1 MDLAGLAGSHI
12 TMKASM
18 RRLGPVLILLAL
30 IVLSCFGLTQA
41 AQAASLQPVCA
52 TPEQAI
58 HEQGYVPI
66 NGIEQWIT
74 IKGARCSNPVIL
86 FLHGGPGNPLSPFA
100 DTIYAG
106 WEQHYTLVQWDQ
118 RGAGM
123 TYSKNRPSED
133 TKLSIEQMRD
143 DGIAVATYLQQH
155 LQQHLGQQKVILMGS
170 SWGSILGVYMA
181 KARPDLFHAYIGT
194 AQVVNAQANLSSMYR
209 QILTLAQAAKDTV
222 TVEKLT
228 ALGAPPWRD
237 PRNFGI
243 LRRFDRKYEAL
254 VTDAPPKSWWQP
266 AAPYATPQA
275 LADAEAGDDYSYIQF
290 MGWQGDG
297 MFSRVDLPALGT
309 AFGLPVYL
317 IMGEEDLLS
326 SAAIARNYFDSIQAP
341 HKSFVLVKR
350 AGHDPNQAVLD
361 AQWRVLREQV
371 TPLLH

>member
-1 MDLAGLAGSHI
+1 
-12 TMKASM
+12 M
-18 RRLGPVLILLAL
+18 RKLGPVLILLAL
-30 IVLSCFGLTQA
+30 IVLSCFGL
-41 AQAASLQPVCA
+41 AQAAPASPAPPCA
-52 TPEQAI
+52 KADAAIREQA
-58 HEQGYVPI
+58 YVPI

-74 IKGARCSNPVIL
+74 INGARCGNPVIL

-123 TYSKNRPSED
+123 TYSKNRPAD
-133 TKLSIEQMRD
+133 DVPLSLQQMRD
-143 DGIAVATYLQQH
+143 DGIAVATY

-181 KARPDLFHAYIGT
+181 RARPDLFHVYIGT
-194 AQVVNAQANLSSMYR
+194 AQVVNAQANLGSMYR
-209 QILTLAQAAKDTV
+209 QVLALAQAANDIA
-222 TVEKLT
+222 TVEKLA
-228 ALGAPPWRD
+228 ALGSPPWRD

-243 LRRFDRKYEAL
+243 LRRFDRKYEAQ
-254 VTDAPPKSWWQP
+254 VTEAPPKAWWQP
-266 AAPYATPQA
+266 AALYATPQA
-275 LADAEAGDDYSYIQF
+275 LSDAEAGDDYSYIQF

-309 AFGLPVYL
+309 SFGLPVYM

-326 SAAIARNYFDSIQAP
+326 SPAIARSYFDSIQAP
-341 HKSFVLVKR
+341 QKGFVLVKR

>member
-1 MDLAGLAGSHI
+1 MRKLA
-12 TMKASM
+12 
-18 RRLGPVLILLAL
+18 RVLILLAL
-30 IVLSCFGLTQA
+30 ITMSCFGL
-41 AQAASLQPVCA
+41 AQAAPAA
-52 TPEQAI
+52 TSACSNPQLAI
-58 HEQGYVPI
+58 HEQTYVPI

-74 IKGARCSNPVIL
+74 IKGARCGNPVIL

-100 DTIYAG
+100 DNIYAG

-155 LQQHLGQQKVILMGS
+155 LGQQKVILMGS

-181 KARPDLFHAYIGT
+181 KARPELFHAYIGT
-194 AQVVNAQANLSSMYR
+194 AQVVNAQANLASMYR
-209 QILTLAQAAKDTV
+209 QILTLAQAAKDEPAV
-222 TVEKLT
+222 KKLM

-243 LRRFDRKYEAL
+243 LRRFDRTYEAL
-254 VTDAPPKSWWQP
+254 ITDAPPKHWWQP
-266 AAPYATPQA
+266 APLYATPQA
-275 LADAEAGDDYSYIQF
+275 LADAEASDDYSYIQF

-297 MFSRVDLPALGT
+297 MFSKVNLHALGT
-309 AFGLPVYL
+309 GFGLPVYL
-317 IMGEEDLLS
+317 LMGEQDFLS
-326 SAAIARNYFDSIQAP
+326 SPTIARSYFDSIQAP
-341 HKSFVLVKR
+341 HKSYALIPR

-361 AQWRVLREQV
+361 AQWRVLRENV
-371 TPLLH
+371 TPLLD